1 MPISH
6 ITALNTLKHI
16 LPCFPLVVIGLKG
29 SRAEGGDEDSWMV
42 QTAFIKDENS
52 RWWDEIF
59 LYFFFWISVF
69 SDMTFLDSFLQVR
82 DMLVCSKFEKIL
94 KV

>member
-52 RWWDEIF
+52 RWWDV
-59 LYFFFWISVF
+59 FFWIPVF
-69 SDMTFLDSFLQVR
+69 SDMVFLQNSQS
-82 DMLVCSKFEKIL
+82 LVI
-94 KV
+94 